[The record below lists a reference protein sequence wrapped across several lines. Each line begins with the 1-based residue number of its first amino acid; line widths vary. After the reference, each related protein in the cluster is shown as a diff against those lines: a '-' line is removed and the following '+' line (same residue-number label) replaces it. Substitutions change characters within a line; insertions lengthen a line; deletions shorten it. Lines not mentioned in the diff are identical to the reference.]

1 MKTIKMWK
9 VHIGCL
15 MLVVAMA
22 ALPAGLSA
30 DDKENAVARVR

>member
-15 MLVVAMA
+15 MLVMA